1 VELQLK
7 ETDNLNNYNMIHINE
22 IKISL
27 MEKEKD
33 FNINENG
40 KGNYIIKSSAT
51 FLPDKY
57 LFERN
62 SHSDLGWQFQTEAIK
77 KYYLSMAKDVL
88 DIVKN
93 ELWVYIA
100 KERE

>member
-1 VELQLK
+1 MKK
-7 ETDNLNNYNMIHINE
+7 EI
-22 IKISL
+22 
-27 MEKEKD
+27 
-33 FNINENG
+33 
-40 KGNYIIKSSAT
+40 A
-51 FLPDKY
+51 KY